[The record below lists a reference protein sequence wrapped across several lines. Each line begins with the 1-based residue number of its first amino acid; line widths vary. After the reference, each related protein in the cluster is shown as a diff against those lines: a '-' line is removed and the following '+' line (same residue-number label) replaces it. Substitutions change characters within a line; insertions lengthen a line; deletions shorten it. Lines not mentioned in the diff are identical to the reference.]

1 MKSLMRY
8 HFFSAFFLILLLSQY
23 TVRSLHISN
32 KIYRQN
38 RFVCRSSSPSD
49 VEDDTTATT
58 KSSLRSEGP
67 KYLLVS
73 ALKDQQQKNDLV
85 AGFGTSDSDRSR
97 ITKLA
102 KDLSE
107 SNYVSPLLSSEW
119 KLVYNDAPDVLG
131 FRGGPLS
138 KLLSIRQKIN
148 VNDNKLE
155 MILEYKPSDGV
166 SILLSSLLPAIEDD
180 RLEQTVSFE
189 CETQPMNKFNL
200 VVKGNKIDSS
210 RFGSTS
216 NLQSPVSLPFGSYK
230 VTFNDDDLCIQET
243 IQGGFLFIY
252 QRIL

>member
-1 MKSLMRY
+1 
-8 HFFSAFFLILLLSQY
+8 
-23 TVRSLHISN
+23 
-32 KIYRQN
+32 
-38 RFVCRSSSPSD
+38 
-49 VEDDTTATT
+49 
-58 KSSLRSEGP
+58 
-67 KYLLVS
+67 
-73 ALKDQQQKNDLV
+73 
-85 AGFGTSDSDRSR
+85 
-97 ITKLA
+97 
-102 KDLSE
+102 
-107 SNYVSPLLSSEW
+107 
-119 KLVYNDAPDVLG
+119 
-131 FRGGPLS
+131 
-138 KLLSIRQKIN
+138 
-148 VNDNKLE
+148 